1 MDSFNPE
8 VYYGIGHIYTYY
20 LNDYEKGLQNMCKA
34 YNLYIKKKSPYRVD
48 AEKIISTI
56 YSEMKKQD
64 KVDKFNEILKVN
76 NITAN
81 FN

>member
-1 MDSFNPE
+1 
-8 VYYGIGHIYTYY
+8 
-20 LNDYEKGLQNMCKA
+20 MCKA